1 MMKMTGRFCARRI
14 LSLLGVCLC
23 LLSTLA
29 QAITELKI
37 ITLQHRFAEDLI
49 PTIEPMIGPDGT
61 ISGYQNQLIVRA
73 NPQNMAE
80 IEKLV
85 ATLDAVQKNLK
96 ISVSREAADTRD
108 SSELSVSGRKRFGDI
123 EVGTRNSNN
132 QSGARVDINQRES
145 RRLNDSLQDITVMD
159 GREAF
164 IAVGEIVPFTSE
176 WVTLTQRYASIQS
189 TTDFVDVTTGFA
201 VRPRSLGDVI
211 ELEITPRVKQLN
223 RNGFIDYESL
233 SSVVQVNRGEWFDL
247 GGLMQSKDEVSRA
260 ILSRESSRQSSSN
273 QLRVRVE

>member
-1 MMKMTGRFCARRI
+1 MSQLLMRRY
-14 LSLLGVCLC
+14 LNMFGVCLF
-23 LLSTLA
+23 LLSSFA
-29 QAITELKI
+29 YGITELKI
-37 ITLQHRFAEDLI
+37 ITLQHRFAEDII
-49 PTIEPMIGPDGT
+49 PTIEPMIGSDGT

-96 ISVSREAADTRD
+96 ISVSRSAFN
-108 SSELSVSGRKRFGDI
+108 SSENSDLSVSGRKRFGDI
-123 EVGTRNSNN
+123 EVGTRYPGN
-132 QSGARVDINQRES
+132 QQGANVNIDQRES
-145 RRLNDSLQDITVMD
+145 RRFNDSLQHITVMD
-159 GREAF
+159 GRDAF
-164 IAVGEIVPFTSE
+164 ISVGEIVPFTQE
-176 WVTLTQRYASIQS
+176 WLTFTQRYASIQK
-189 TTDFVDVTTGFA
+189 TTEFVDVTTGFA

-223 RNGFIDYESL
+223 SNGFIDYESL
-233 SSVVQVNRGEWFDL
+233 STVVQVNRGEWLDL

-260 ILSRESSRQSSSN
+260 ILSRQSSRQSSNN

>member
-1 MMKMTGRFCARRI
+1 MTCTFGIKRV
-14 LSLLGVCLC
+14 LSFLMLCMCLIGT
-23 LLSTLA
+23 SA
-29 QAITELKI
+29 HAITELKI

-49 PTIEPMIGPDGT
+49 PTIEPMIGADGT
-61 ISGYQNQLIVRA
+61 ISGYQNQLIIRA

-96 ISVSREAADTRD
+96 ITISREASDSRD
-108 SSELSVSGRKRFGDI
+108 SSELSVSGRKRFGDV
-123 EVGTRNSNN
+123 EVGTRYPNN
-132 QSGARVDINQRES
+132 QQGARVDIDQRES
-145 RRLNDSLQDITVMD
+145 RRLNDSLQHITVMD

-176 WVTLTQRYASIQS
+176 WVTLTRRYASVQS
-189 TTDFVDVTTGFA
+189 TTEFVDVTTGFA

-233 SSVVQVNRGEWFDL
+233 SSVVQVNRGEWLDL

-260 ILSRESSRQSSSN
+260 ILSRQSSRTSTSN

>member
-1 MMKMTGRFCARRI
+1 MTCTFGIKRV
-14 LSLLGVCLC
+14 LSFLMVCMC
-23 LLSTLA
+23 LIGTSA

-49 PTIEPMIGPDGT
+49 PTIEPMIGADGT
-61 ISGYQNQLIVRA
+61 ISGYQNQLIIRA

-96 ISVSREAADTRD
+96 ITISREASDSRD
-108 SSELSVSGRKRFGDI
+108 SSELSVSGRKRFGDV
-123 EVGTRNSNN
+123 EVGTRYPNN
-132 QSGARVDINQRES
+132 QQGARVDIDQRES
-145 RRLNDSLQDITVMD
+145 RRLNDSLQHITVMD

-164 IAVGEIVPFTSE
+164 IAVGEIIPFTSE
-176 WVTLTQRYASIQS
+176 WVTLTRRYASVQS
-189 TTDFVDVTTGFA
+189 TTEFVDVTTGFA

-233 SSVVQVNRGEWFDL
+233 SSVVQVNRGEWLDL

-260 ILSRESSRQSSSN
+260 ILSRQSSRTSTSN

>member
-1 MMKMTGRFCARRI
+1 MTMTSTFGIKRV
-14 LSLLGVCLC
+14 LSFLMVCMC
-23 LLSTLA
+23 LIGTSA

-49 PTIEPMIGPDGT
+49 PTIEPMIGADGT
-61 ISGYQNQLIVRA
+61 ISGYQNQLIIRA

-96 ISVSREAADTRD
+96 ITISREASDSRD
-108 SSELSVSGRKRFGDI
+108 SSELSVSGRKRLGDV
-123 EVGTRNSNN
+123 EVGTRYPNN
-132 QSGARVDINQRES
+132 QQGARVDIDQRES
-145 RRLNDSLQDITVMD
+145 RRLNDSLQHITVMD

-176 WVTLTQRYASIQS
+176 WVTLTRRYASVQ
-189 TTDFVDVTTGFA
+189 TTTEFVDVTTGFA

-233 SSVVQVNRGEWFDL
+233 SSVVQVNRGEWLDL

-260 ILSRESSRQSSSN
+260 ILSRQSSRTSTSN

>member
-1 MMKMTGRFCARRI
+1 MPQLFMKRFLCMF
-14 LSLLGVCLC
+14 GVCLF
-23 LLSTLA
+23 LLSSFA
-29 QAITELKI
+29 FGITELKV

-96 ISVSREAADTRD
+96 ISVSRSAFDN
-108 SSELSVSGRKRFGDI
+108 SENSNLSVTGRKRFGDI
-123 EVGTRNSNN
+123 EVGTRYPGN
-132 QSGARVDINQRES
+132 QQGARVDIDQRES
-145 RRLNDSLQDITVMD
+145 RRFNDSLQHITVMD

-164 IAVGEIVPFTSE
+164 ISVGEIVPFTQE
-176 WVTLTQRYASIQS
+176 WVTLTRRYASIQK
-189 TTDFVDVTTGFA
+189 TTEFVDVTTGFA
-201 VRPRSLGDVI
+201 VRPRSLGEVI
-211 ELEITPRVKQLN
+211 ELEITPRIKQLN
-223 RNGFIDYESL
+223 SSGFIDYESL
-233 SSVVQVNRGEWFDL
+233 SSVVQVNRGEWLDL
-247 GGLMQSKDEVSRA
+247 GGLMQGKDEVSRA
-260 ILSRESSRQSSSN
+260 ILSRQSSRQNTNN

>member
-1 MMKMTGRFCARRI
+1 MTCTFGIKRV
-14 LSLLGVCLC
+14 LSFLMVCMC
-23 LLSTLA
+23 LIGTSA

-49 PTIEPMIGPDGT
+49 PTIEPMIGADGT
-61 ISGYQNQLIVRA
+61 ISGYQNQLIIRA

-96 ISVSREAADTRD
+96 ITISREASDSRD
-108 SSELSVSGRKRFGDI
+108 SSELSVSGRKRFGDV
-123 EVGTRNSNN
+123 EVGTRYPNN
-132 QSGARVDINQRES
+132 QQGVRVDIDQRES
-145 RRLNDSLQDITVMD
+145 RRLNDSLQHITVMD

-164 IAVGEIVPFTSE
+164 IEVGEIVPFTSE
-176 WVTLTQRYASIQS
+176 WVTLTRRYASVQ
-189 TTDFVDVTTGFA
+189 TTTEFVDVTTGFA

-233 SSVVQVNRGEWFDL
+233 SSVVQVNRGEWLDL

-260 ILSRESSRQSSSN
+260 ILSRQSSRTNTSN

>member
-1 MMKMTGRFCARRI
+1 MKTFNHSYLSCIFCYI
-14 LSLLGVCLC
+14 LLVFSLQL
-23 LLSTLA
+23 
-29 QAITELKI
+29 QAAPELKI

-49 PTIEPMIGPDGT
+49 PTIEPMVGPDGT

-96 ISVSREAADTRD
+96 ITVSRTASDTRD
-108 SSELSVSGRKRFGDI
+108 SGELSVSGRKRFGDI
-123 EVGTRNSNN
+123 EVGTRYPHN
-132 QSGARVDINQRES
+132 QQGARVEIDQRES
-145 RRLNDSLQDITVMD
+145 RRSNDSQQHITVMD

-164 IAVGEIVPFTSE
+164 ITVGEIVPFTTE
-176 WVTLTQRYASIQS
+176 WVTLTRRYANIQT

-223 RNGFIDYESL
+223 RNGYIDYESL
-233 SSVVQVNRGEWFDL
+233 SSVVQVNRGEWLDL

-260 ILSRESSRQSSSN
+260 ILSRQSSRQSSNN
-273 QLRVRVE
+273 QLRVRVD

>member
-1 MMKMTGRFCARRI
+1 MFSIPHIKRWQGI
-14 LSLLGVCLC
+14 LGLCLC
-23 LLSTLA
+23 LLA
-29 QAITELKI
+29 PVVYGITELKV

-49 PTIEPMIGPDGT
+49 PTIQPMVGPEGRIT
-61 ISGYQNQLIVRA
+61 GYQNQLIIRA

-96 ISVSREAADTRD
+96 ITISRKAED
-108 SSELSVSGRKRFGDI
+108 SSQNSEISASGRKRIGDAEI
-123 EVGTRNSNN
+123 STGRYPRN
-132 QSGARVDINQRES
+132 QQGARVDIEQRES
-145 RRLNDSLQDITVMD
+145 RSFNNNLQHITVMD

-164 IAVGEIVPFTSE
+164 IAVGEIVPFTQE
-176 WVTLTQRYASIQS
+176 WVTLSRRYATIQN
-189 TTDFVDVTTGFA
+189 TTEFVEVTTGFA
-201 VRPRSLGDVI
+201 VRARSLGEII

-223 RNGFIDYESL
+223 SNGFIDYESL
-233 SSVVQVNRGEWFDL
+233 SSIVQVNRGEWLDL

-260 ILSRESSRQSSSN
+260 IFSRQSSRESTNN

>member
-1 MMKMTGRFCARRI
+1 MPPKFFIKRYF
-14 LSLLGVCLC
+14 SLVGIVF
-23 LLSTLA
+23 LLLTTLA
-29 QAITELKI
+29 HGITELKI

-49 PTIEPMIGPDGT
+49 STIEPMIGPDGT

-85 ATLDAVQKNLK
+85 ATLDAVQKNLR
-96 ISVSREAADTRD
+96 ITVSREA
-108 SSELSVSGRKRFGDI
+108 SSFNENSDLSISGRKRIGDV
-123 EVGTRNSNN
+123 EVGTRYPRN
-132 QSGARVDINQRES
+132 QQGARVDIEQRQS
-145 RRLNDSLQDITVMD
+145 RRLNDSVQHITVMD

-164 IAVGEIVPFTSE
+164 IAVGEIVPFTQE
-176 WVTLTQRYASIQS
+176 WVTLTQRYANIQR
-189 TTDFVDVTTGFA
+189 TTEFADVTTGFA

-223 RNGFIDYESL
+223 SSGFIDYESL
-233 SSVVQVNRGEWFDL
+233 SSVVQVHRGEWLDL

-260 ILSRESSRQSSSN
+260 ILSRQSTRQSTNN